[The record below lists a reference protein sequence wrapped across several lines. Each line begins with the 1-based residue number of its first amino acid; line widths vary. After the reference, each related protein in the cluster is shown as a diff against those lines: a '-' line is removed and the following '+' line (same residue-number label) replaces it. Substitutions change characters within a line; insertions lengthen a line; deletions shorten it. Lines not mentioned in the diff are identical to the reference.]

1 MLTDLIVDIDGQ
13 QAEIEQNR
21 PEKYLHIFL
30 NHHSKMIEFLEYISD
45 KWKKLQ
51 NSDSVAKVPIEISNT
66 LLEMYMHS
74 YKNEIQEDV

>member
-1 MLTDLIVDIDGQ
+1 MTNIV
-13 QAEIEQNR
+13 
-21 PEKYLHIFL
+21 
-30 NHHSKMIEFLEYISD
+30 EYISD